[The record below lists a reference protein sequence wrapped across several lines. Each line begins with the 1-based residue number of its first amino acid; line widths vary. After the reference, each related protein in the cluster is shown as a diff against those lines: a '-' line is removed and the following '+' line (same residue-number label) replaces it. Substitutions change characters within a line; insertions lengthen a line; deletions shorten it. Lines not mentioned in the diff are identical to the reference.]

1 MCCVHALS
9 VVCGVAPPATPPRAI
24 NGDSTPP
31 PALANSPETPAVA
44 PSAPQRSP
52 PEDKAKEDKE
62 LNNKEVSNKEV
73 NNKDVNN
80 TEVINNNEEKQDK
93 KVEEL
98 YDIPVGELWSSTLQ
112 DMGLRLGRISKERV
126 MKIKK

>member
-1 MCCVHALS
+1 MHALS
-9 VVCGVAPPATPPRAI
+9 VVCGVAPPATPPRAL

-31 PALANSPETPAVA
+31 LALANSPEITAVA

-52 PEDKAKEDKE
+52 PEDKVKEHKE
-62 LNNKEVSNKEV
+62 TNNKEVNNKEV

-80 TEVINNNEEKQDK
+80 TEAINNTEEKQDK

-98 YDIPVGELWSSTLQ
+98 YDIPVGEL
-112 DMGLRLGRISKERV
+112 
-126 MKIKK
+126 

>member
-1 MCCVHALS
+1 MHALS
-9 VVCGVAPPATPPRAI
+9 VVCGIAPPATPPRAL

-31 PALANSPETPAVA
+31 PELANPPETPAIA

-52 PEDKAKEDKE
+52 PEDKAKE
-62 LNNKEVSNKEV
+62 L

-80 TEVINNNEEKQDK
+80 KQVKKKDVNNTEAINNNEEKQDK

-98 YDIPVGELWSSTLQ
+98 YDIPVGELWKLI
-112 DMGLRLGRISKERV
+112 LRDAG
-126 MKIKK
+126 

>member
-1 MCCVHALS
+1 MHALS
-9 VVCGVAPPATPPRAI
+9 VVCGVAPPATPPRAL

-31 PALANSPETPAVA
+31 PALANSSETTVVA

-52 PEDKAKEDKE
+52 PEDKVKEHKE
-62 LNNKEVSNKEV
+62 INNKEVNNKEA

-80 TEVINNNEEKQDK
+80 TEAINNAEAKQDK

-98 YDIPVGELWSSTLQ
+98 YDIPVGEL
-112 DMGLRLGRISKERV
+112 
-126 MKIKK
+126 

>member
-1 MCCVHALS
+1 MHITHLLLPYLTVYSLIVFVHALS
-9 VVCGVAPPATPPRAI
+9 VVCGVAPPATPPRAL

-31 PALANSPETPAVA
+31 PALANPPETLAVA

-52 PEDKAKEDKE
+52 PEDKAKE
-62 LNNKEVSNKEV
+62 LNNKEVNNKDVNNKDVNNKEV

-80 TEVINNNEEKQDK
+80 TEAINNNEKKQDK

-98 YDIPVGELWSSTLQ
+98 YDIPVGE
-112 DMGLRLGRISKERV
+112 
-126 MKIKK
+126 